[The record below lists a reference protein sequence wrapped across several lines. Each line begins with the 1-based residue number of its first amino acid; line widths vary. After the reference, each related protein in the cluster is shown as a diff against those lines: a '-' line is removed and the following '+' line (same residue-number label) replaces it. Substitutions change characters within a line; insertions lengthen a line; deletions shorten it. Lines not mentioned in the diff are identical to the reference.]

1 MDSISH
7 IVDNRGK
14 SLSTASMHIESN
26 KIHLA
31 SLSPL
36 PGLNTTK
43 NHEKEEMVNIYRREE
58 QFRRMRNLS
67 DTGEEVQFSD
77 ASWNHSI
84 FYQIIEMPTLRTSFG
99 RMHSKRSQTSSQAA
113 RP

>member
-7 IVDNRGK
+7 IVDNGGK

-31 SLSPL
+31 SLSSL
-36 PGLNTTK
+36 PGLNAMR

-58 QFRRMRNLS
+58 QFRRMQNLF
-67 DTGEEVQFSD
+67 DTGEVVQFSD

-84 FYQIIEMPTLRTSFG
+84 LYQIIDIPALRTSSG
-99 RMHSKRSQTSSQAA
+99 RMHTKKSQASSQAA